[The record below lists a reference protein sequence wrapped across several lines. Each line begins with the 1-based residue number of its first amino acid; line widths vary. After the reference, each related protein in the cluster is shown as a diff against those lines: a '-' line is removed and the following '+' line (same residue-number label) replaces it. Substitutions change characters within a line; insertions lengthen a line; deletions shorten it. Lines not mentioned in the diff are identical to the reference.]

1 MYGKQTERAI
11 GALSRLAEVWD
22 GGATRLSA
30 MQIAEQRG
38 LPAPM
43 VAKIL
48 STLSQ
53 AGIVAGSPGPGGGYS
68 LARPPAEI
76 TLKQV
81 HALFERENHSQICPF
96 SGGHIDMTFS
106 YVPAPGAMA
115 LLVAAAGGP
124 QPGSPTVCDYS
135 ARMAHQTGR
144 GPTTASDTAL
154 NRPLPNAKLLQR
166 IFAGGAALLVRSKS

>member
-22 GGATRLSA
+22 HGTTRLSA

-53 AGIVAGSPGPGGGYS
+53 AGIVAGAPGPGGGYA
-68 LARPPAEI
+68 LARHPSEI

-81 HALFERENHSQICPF
+81 HALFERENHSHTCPF
-96 SGGHIDMTFS
+96 GGGVCGVGDPCALHDSLVGMQKDITRFLNATTFEIFRQAAQDDGLKPTDRTAKVSSPRES
-106 YVPAPGAMA
+106 YRAP
-115 LLVAAAGGP
+115 
-124 QPGSPTVCDYS
+124 D
-135 ARMAHQTGR
+135 RGR
-144 GPTTASDTAL
+144 
-154 NRPLPNAKLLQR
+154 N
-166 IFAGGAALLVRSKS
+166 